1 MADNTS
7 RQNPACDTNEQQAE
21 LTFDQAVDAIYA
33 WVDEQVQLAAP
44 RCEIS
49 GRCCRFREYGHRLYI
64 SGVEADRL
72 RQTQLPESNAGRD
85 WNLLTVREQCPYQV
99 QGRCEARTARPLGCR
114 IFFCDPNYEQ
124 RATEITEE
132 ALQRLK
138 YVHEQ
143 YGEPWEYRELG
154 AYFEETRFLTNDSEK
169 GLAG

>member
-1 MADNTS
+1 MADSDS
-7 RQNPACDTNEQQAE
+7 RENHSTERGAADARLSFE
-21 LTFDQAVDAIYA
+21 QAVDAIYA

-72 RQTQLPESNAGRD
+72 LQLPLPEPHAKQD

-99 QGRCEARTARPLGCR
+99 QGRCEARAARPLGCR

-124 RATEITEE
+124 RAGEITEE

-138 YVHEQ
+138 QVHAQ
-143 YGEPWEYRELG
+143 YDQTWVYQELG
-154 AYFEETRFLTNDSEK
+154 AFIEEAQFSAKESEK